1 MKDFGKT
8 YSVYFYTLIDSKG
21 NWEEHNDE
29 LVVNVGLSTNPRKAL
44 KDKQSIEKSK
54 TLHILLVKETTQENY
69 KHLIENIEEV
79 RAYKNWFMLE
89 PLADMI
95 KKKCEENKFTPYS
108 LKSRKKWTSETEEV
122 IGRLPL

>member
-21 NWEEHNDE
+21 QWEKHNDE
-29 LVVNVGLSTNPRKAL
+29 LVVNVGLSTNPDKTLR
-44 KDKQSIEKSK
+44 DKQYIEKNK
-54 TLHILLVKETTQENY
+54 ALHILLIKETTQANY

-79 RAYKNWFMLE
+79 RADKSWFKLE
-89 PLADMI
+89 PLASMI
-95 KKKCEENKFTPYS
+95 KKKCEETQFTPYS
-108 LKSRKKWTSETEEV
+108 LRSRKQRGNGVEEA